1 MIKTT
6 PLIISLFLFPLLPG
20 CAAYDGLAYFHR
32 SGELL
37 ELSIDKSLSS
47 KTAALEARGADGL
60 VCSGTLRTV
69 HPRSAWWG
77 GCSGEDGKFVLAC
90 NDGRHLMG
98 VWNAENCSNG
108 QGVGGDQYGNT
119 FVMAYGDTRSE
130 VLRKIGVGP
139 EGGLPAFAESE
150 AVNPL
155 YSSLLGQ
162 DGADD
167 VLVLNS
173 REAGPAQV
181 TDSGRGVAGF
191 FTSPD
196 GLIATSS
203 VGLSEGLGERDSLSV
218 YLPAEGREVPARVIE
233 IRPDGHVAI
242 LQVEAEGRVGAA
254 VRVIVRREPPEA
266 DVRR

>member
-1 MIKTT
+1 MLKTI
-6 PLIISLFLFPLLPG
+6 PLIISLFFVPLLPG

-150 AVNPL
+150 AVDPL
-155 YSSLLGQ
+155 YSSLLGR

-173 REAGPAQV
+173 REDRPEPGRAA
-181 TDSGRGVAGF
+181 DAERGVGGF

-203 VGLSEGLGERDSLSV
+203 VGLAEGLGERGSLSV
-218 YLPAEGREVPARVIE
+218 YLPTEGREVPARVIE
-233 IRPDGHVAI
+233 IRPDDHVAI

-254 VRVIVRREPPEA
+254 VRVIVRRERESY
-266 DVRR
+266 R